1 MIHLRNGLDV
11 SIHVAPSCNL
21 LQSVLQWCSG
31 VLMLLFLSACAG
43 PKNGTLIS
51 VPSVPSDVRSEPF
64 HRIVVMGES
73 TVEGGGWLQS
83 KEERYADRL
92 VRMINEAQGEPVEYF
107 NKGIG
112 ANAISPRS
120 PGYAQSRKPSAMER
134 YQKDVIANQP
144 DLFVLAYGLN
154 DMRAGMDLGEFI
166 ADLEKIVRDV
176 QAACHPVIVLV
187 GVYHM
192 SRYDWYPPYDR
203 GSASATVKFNR
214 AICALAE
221 RTGCLYAD
229 AYRGE
234 GRADWVVHQDSVHA
248 NRVGNILIANE
259 IFQVLAT
266 HCSGLAQTV
275 NHQNEDTKW
284 TRQTRANRYGPNRP
298 NR

>member
-1 MIHLRNGLDV
+1 MIHLRNRLDV
-11 SIHVAPSCNL
+11 SSEGTAPRTCPVVALRYAGGL
-21 LQSVLQWCSG
+21 LC
-31 VLMLLFLSACAG
+31 LLLLAGCAG
-43 PKNGTLIS
+43 PKSGAHIS
-51 VPSVPSDVRSEPF
+51 VPSVPNDYQSEPF
-64 HRIVVMGES
+64 HRVVVMGES
-73 TVEGGGWLQS
+73 TVEGGGWLQG

-92 VRMINEAQGEPVEYF
+92 VRLINEAQGEPVEYF

-120 PGYAQSRKPSAMER
+120 PGYPQSRKPSALER
-134 YQKDVIANQP
+134 YQKDVIANRP

-154 DMRAGMDLGEFI
+154 DMRAGMNLGDFI
-166 ADLEKIVRDV
+166 ADLEKIVREV

-192 SRYDWYPPYDR
+192 PRYDWYPPYDR
-203 GSASATVKFNR
+203 GCVAATLKFNQ
-214 AICALAE
+214 AIYALAE

-229 AYRGE
+229 AYHAE

-266 HCSGLAQTV
+266 HCSGLAKTV